1 MGAVLLGAYCAGA
14 QQTASARDSGGLQ
27 RQIEA
32 MVAEPAVARA
42 HWGVM
47 VAGMDGVPLAQVN
60 AGQFFQP
67 ASNAKL
73 FTTAAAMALLG
84 PGATVETR
92 VQGYGVWDGAET
104 LRGDLTLVGNGDAFL
119 SGREVPYVGPAA
131 RAARKMAAGVAAGT
145 TSGASAGTESGIVGG
160 TASGVLAGTASG
172 AVEMGRP
179 DPLRGLAAMVD
190 QIVAS
195 GLKVV
200 DGDVV
205 ASNVWEPYPPDWSI
219 EDATWYYGAPVSA
232 MSINDNQLDVV
243 VTPGRQMGET
253 PSVVI
258 TPAEPATYALDVSDL
273 RTGAA
278 KTGSHVGWELAMGS
292 KVLRL
297 HGSIAVDAAPDAEG
311 IAIHDPA
318 EFAAM
323 ALKGMLEARGVKV
336 SGTAR
341 VSDAARTDTGE
352 FTETVKATETALE
365 TMWRD
370 NAGFGVAGDRLFT
383 SGRTERVLATRR
395 SPTLMEDVVVTNK
408 SSQNLHAELMLDRL
422 GYVAPPL
429 LLPGGNNQTA
439 RGVGVVR
446 AFLTVRVGL
455 DPGDFVFFD
464 GSGLSGHDL
473 VTPRATV
480 KLLEYAAGQPWF
492 AGWKA
497 SLPVGGVDGSLVSR
511 FAKAPLQ
518 GKVFAKTGTLGEAR
532 ALSGYVECR
541 SGRTVAFSIFV
552 DAHAPGSSA
561 DREVMDRMVA
571 AVWAAE

>member
-1 MGAVLLGAYCAGA
+1 MRAAWVGVVVLGWVAGRSWAQGGAAAGG
-14 QQTASARDSGGLQ
+14 GGLQ

-47 VAGMDGVPLAQVN
+47 VAGMDGTPLAQVN

-73 FTTAAAMALLG
+73 FTTAAATALLG

-92 VQGYGVWDGAET
+92 IQGYGVWDGTGT

-119 SGREVPYVGPAA
+119 SGREVPYAGPAE
-131 RAARKMAAGVAAGT
+131 RAARKAAVAGAVAGPAAGVGAG
-145 TSGASAGTESGIVGG
+145 GG
-160 TASGVLAGTASG
+160 VK
-172 AVEMGRP
+172 E
-179 DPLRGLAAMVD
+179 DPLRGLAAMAD
-190 QIVAS
+190 EVAAT

-200 DGDVV
+200 EGDVV
-205 ASNVWEPYPPDWSI
+205 AADVWEPYPPDWSI

-243 VTPGRQMGET
+243 VTPGKVVGER
-253 PSVVI
+253 PAVAV
-258 TPAEPATYALDVSDL
+258 TPAEPAYYTVDASDL

-292 KVLRL
+292 RVLRL
-297 HGSIAVDAAPDAEG
+297 HGTIAVDAQPDAEG

-323 ALKGMLEARGVKV
+323 ALKGMLQARGVQV
-336 SGTAR
+336 TGAAR
-341 VSDAARTDTGE
+341 AGDAVRTDTGE
-352 FTETVKATETALE
+352 FGETVKATEKAVE
-365 TMWRD
+365 ARWRND
-370 NAGFGVAGDRLFT
+370 SGFGIAGGSSDMIV
-383 SGRTERVLATRR
+383 TEGKAQRILAMRR
-395 SPTLMEDVVVTNK
+395 SPTLAEDVVVTNK
-408 SSQNLHAELMLDRL
+408 TSNNLHAELMLDRL
-422 GYVAPPL
+422 GNAA
-429 LLPGGNNQTA
+429 LPSVLPELGSNKTA
-439 RGVGVVR
+439 RGVGAVR
-446 AFLTVRVGL
+446 AFLTVRAGI

-480 KLLEYAAGQPWF
+480 LLLQYAAGQPWF
-492 AGWKA
+492 AGWKT
-497 SLPVGGVDGSLVSR
+497 SLPVGGVDGSLVNR
-511 FAKAPLQ
+511 FANAPLRAR
-518 GKVFAKTGTLGEAR
+518 VFAKTGTLGEAR
-532 ALSGYVECR
+532 ALSGYLECR
-541 SGRTVAFSIFV
+541 SGRTVVFSILV
-552 DAHAPGSSA
+552 DTHAPGSSA

-571 AVWAAE
+571 VVWAAE

>member
-1 MGAVLLGAYCAGA
+1 MRAALIGVVVVLGCVARGGSAQAVAATGDA
-14 QQTASARDSGGLQ
+14 GLQ

-42 HWGVM
+42 HWGVA
-47 VAGMDGVPLAQVN
+47 VQAMDGTPLAQVN

-73 FTTAAAMALLG
+73 FTTAAATALLG
-84 PGATVETR
+84 PAATVETT
-92 VQGYGVWDGAET
+92 VHGYGVWDGT
-104 LRGDLTLVGNGDAFL
+104 SRLTGDLTLVGGGDAFL
-119 SGREVPYVGPAA
+119 SGREVPYVGPAE
-131 RAARKMAAGVAAGT
+131 RAARKAAVGVGAGT
-145 TSGASAGTESGIVGG
+145 AVGVGAGP
-160 TASGVLAGTASG
+160 ASGVGEVVT
-172 AVEMGRP
+172 V
-179 DPLRGLAAMVD
+179 DPLRGLAAMAD
-190 QIVAS
+190 QVAAS
-195 GLKVV
+195 GLTVV
-200 DGDVV
+200 EGDVV
-205 ASNVWEPYPPDWSI
+205 AADVWEPYPPDWSI

-243 VTPGRQMGET
+243 VTPGKAMGER
-253 PSVVI
+253 PSVVV
-258 TPAEPATYALDVSDL
+258 TPAEPAYYTVDVSRL

-297 HGSIAVDAAPDAEG
+297 HGTIAVDAPPDAEG

-323 ALKGMLEARGVKV
+323 ALKGMLEARGVQV
-336 SGTAR
+336 TGTAR
-341 VSDAARTDTGE
+341 VSDRVRRDTGE
-352 FTETVKATETALE
+352 FGETVKATETAVE
-365 TMWRD
+365 SMWRD
-370 NAGFGVAGDRLFT
+370 HAGFGVAYDKLGT
-383 SGRTERVLATRR
+383 PGSEQRVLATRR
-395 SPTLMEDVVVTNK
+395 SPTLADDVVVTNK
-408 SSQNLHAELMLDRL
+408 TSNNLHAELMLDRL
-422 GYVAPPL
+422 AALAPPL
-429 LLPGGNNQTA
+429 WEGIGNRTA
-439 RGVGVVR
+439 LGVGVVR
-446 AFLTVRVGL
+446 AFLTVRAGL

-480 KLLEYAAGQPWF
+480 RLLEYAAGQPWF

-497 SLPVGGVDGSLVSR
+497 SLPVGGVDGSLLSR
-511 FAKAPLQ
+511 FAGAPLR
-518 GKVFAKTGTLGEAR
+518 GRVFAKTGTLGEAR

-541 SGRTVAFSIFV
+541 SGRTVAFSIMV
-552 DAHAPGSSA
+552 DTHAPGSAA